1 MNEDEKR
8 DRFRGSILGLA
19 VGDALGCPV
28 EGLKAGHIQQLA
40 GRVRGYVDPMQI
52 WKEKPW
58 RWRMPG
64 LYSDD
69 TQQALFLADTLV
81 RCHGFDPAFFARLLL
96 RAAQAE
102 APGSL
107 GAHRGIG
114 PAFLAAVKKLAEGV
128 PADQSGTL
136 SAGMGP
142 AMRVAPVG
150 LYYAQEDEGL
160 LPAAVRQALVTHRD
174 PRALALA
181 AAVAWAVAR
190 GASGAWD
197 RLPAGEI
204 INLLS
209 EWIGEAE
216 KEIEREFIGF
226 IPVEAFDM
234 FGRVRACV
242 ENFRYYLEMDRRQ
255 VWKQV
260 VAEANRHFPA
270 HKITEPGDPFALAGG
285 MSALFV
291 GLTANN
297 FEEGLL
303 EVIHL
308 GKDTDTMGAIAG
320 GILGARFGE
329 EAIPP
334 AWIVGLK
341 NAEQVALR
349 GEGLLDRSYQ
359 GLRVEDPVEME
370 ARLTGEESAERSR
383 LLEIS
388 VRRGEVSLPAPKP
401 REGPARARAK
411 AKEKPSAQVR
421 KGKRHKPERVKTPWR
436 GGEDR

>member
-1 MNEDEKR
+1 MSEIETR
-8 DRFRGSILGLA
+8 GRFRGAMLGLA

-28 EGLKAGHIQQLA
+28 EGLKAGHIQQLV
-40 GRVRGYVDPMQI
+40 GRISGYVDPMQI

-81 RCHGFDPAFFARLLL
+81 RCHGFDPGFFARLLL

-107 GAHRGIG
+107 GAHRGVG
-114 PAFLAAVKKLAEGV
+114 PAFLAALKRLAIGV
-128 PADQSGTL
+128 PPEESGTL

-150 LYYAQEDEGL
+150 LYYADESDAL
-160 LPAAVRQALVTHRD
+160 LSAAVKQALVTHRD

-181 AAVAWAVAR
+181 AAVAFAVAQ

-197 RLPAGEI
+197 RLPPGERI
-204 INLLS
+204 KLLT
-209 EWIGEAE
+209 EWTGEAE
-216 KEIEREFIGF
+216 KAIEREFIGF

-242 ENFRYYLEMDRRQ
+242 ENFRYYREMERGQ
-255 VWKQV
+255 VWKQL

-270 HKITEPGDPFALAGG
+270 HQITEPGDPFALAGG

-291 GLTANN
+291 GVTANS
-297 FEEGLL
+297 FEDGLL

-320 GILGARFGE
+320 GILGARLGE

-334 AWIVGLK
+334 AWREGLK
-341 NAEQVALR
+341 NSEQVALR
-349 GEGLLDRSYQ
+349 GEGLLDRSFQ

-370 ARLTGEESAERSR
+370 ARLTEEEATERNR
-383 LLEIS
+383 LLEIA
-388 VRRGEVSLPAPKP
+388 VHRGEVSAPSPSRRGRPAP
-401 REGPARARAK
+401 AK
-411 AKEKPSAQVR
+411 TREKPSAQVR
-421 KGKRHKPERVKTPWR
+421 KGKRQKPERVKAPWR
-436 GGEDR
+436 GGKDR